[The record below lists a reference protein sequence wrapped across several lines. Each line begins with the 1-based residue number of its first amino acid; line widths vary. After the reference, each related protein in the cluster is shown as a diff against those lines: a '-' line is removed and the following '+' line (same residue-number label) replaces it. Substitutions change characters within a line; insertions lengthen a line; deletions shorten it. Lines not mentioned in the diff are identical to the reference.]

1 VGFGSNVAASV
12 AVYRILADD
21 WEMIP
26 SKPLNKVGAVGR
38 KSSEYAKSVD
48 LYSAI
53 MAVVA
58 AVAVS
63 CCTGY
68 SSSG

>member
-1 VGFGSNVAASV
+1 MGFGSNVAASV
-12 AVYRILADD
+12 AVYRILVVDD

-58 AVAVS
+58 VS
-63 CCTGY
+63 CCKGY